1 MERRVIYVLAMVTFL
16 FLISGCVSIEETK
29 EEIIREEAEEI
40 VETEREEIVED
51 EAEEVIEGQF
61 K

>member
-16 FLISGCVSIEETK
+16 ISISGCVSIEETK